1 MVNCPLSAK
10 VLRSAHGAW
19 PPDVETSTSELAQR
33 AQVRTGRFIRDRKSR
48 NDPSRVSAFAL
59 HKRFLPDVMSYPG
72 RGRKGTAVRKALPSI
87 CAGNTPGDTKSEP
100 AFTKGSAGA
109 SALRRN
115 NLRITSLN
123 LGLAGHPFRLSLAL
137 ARWYYRW

>member
-72 RGRKGTAVRKALPSI
+72 RGRKGTAVRKALPSFALEIRQAIQKASRRSLKVQQAHRRYEGII
-87 CAGNTPGDTKSEP
+87 CA
-100 AFTKGSAGA
+100 
-109 SALRRN
+109 LHR
-115 NLRITSLN
+115 
-123 LGLAGHPFRLSLAL
+123 
-137 ARWYYRW
+137 